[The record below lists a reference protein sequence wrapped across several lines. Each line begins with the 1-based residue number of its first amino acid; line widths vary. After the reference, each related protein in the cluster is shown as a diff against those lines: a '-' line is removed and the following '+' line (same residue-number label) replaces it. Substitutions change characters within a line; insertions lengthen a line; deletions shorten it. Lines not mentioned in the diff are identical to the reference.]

1 MIPDLIDIGSVWRAL
16 PPGLHDASLDEVELV
31 FVTNDHRRLLFE
43 GLASGCR
50 ALRDAGCSTAFL
62 DGSYVTEKQ
71 DPGDFDAC
79 WDPAGV
85 DPTLLDPV
93 LLDFSNGRR
102 NQKQKYRGE
111 FVPSS
116 ARADAMRT
124 FVDYFQV
131 DKVSGNR
138 KGLIVIRL

>member
-31 FVTNDHRRLLFE
+31 FVTN
-43 GLASGCR
+43 
-50 ALRDAGCSTAFL
+50 

-111 FVPSS
+111 FFPSS